1 MKRAFLFQLFTLLCI
16 CFFTAA
22 SAQSLYTIE
31 LQHRSASSIIPL
43 IEPLLEDK
51 EAVSGQNS
59 LVILKTSQARQKEL
73 SKLIQQLDKPVKQLL
88 IEVKSPSTFAS
99 HGKKQQTNVVISNR
113 GNSKIVHNT
122 RKTTRTRSNDPIHRI
137 RVLDGHQASISDG
150 KTIPL
155 LSRSIRFGPSTF
167 DTNAAQGN
175 IAPQGYLE
183 GIELSYHQ
191 VASTIYLRPRLHG
204 NTVTLEIT
212 PDYSDL
218 DHETNSGI
226 QTRSSSTTVTIP
238 LNQWSSLSG
247 IQQENRQQSDNSF
260 STRKTNNETL
270 VRVSVLPN

>member
-1 MKRAFLFQLFTLLCI
+1 MKRTFLFQLFTLLCI

-59 LVILKTSQARQKEL
+59 IVILKTSQARQKEL
-73 SKLIQQLDKPVKQLL
+73 SKLIQQLDKPAKQLL

-99 HGKKQQTNVVISNR
+99 YGKKQQTNIVISNR
-113 GNSKIVHNT
+113 GNSEIVHSA
-122 RKTTRTRSNDPIHRI
+122 RKTTRTRSNNPIHRI

-150 KTIPL
+150 KIIPL
-155 LSRSIRFGPSTF
+155 LSRSIRFNPSTF
-167 DTNAAQGN
+167 DTNATQ
-175 IAPQGYLE
+175 PQGHVE
-183 GIELSYHQ
+183 GIELSYHK
-191 VASTIYLRPRLHG
+191 VASTVYVRPRLHG

-247 IQQENRQQSDNSF
+247 IQQENRQQSHNSF